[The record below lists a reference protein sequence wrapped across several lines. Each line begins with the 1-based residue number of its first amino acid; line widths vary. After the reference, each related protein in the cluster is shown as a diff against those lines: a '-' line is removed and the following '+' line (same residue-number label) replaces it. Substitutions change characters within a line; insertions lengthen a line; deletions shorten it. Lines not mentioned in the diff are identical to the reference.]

1 VATPLYEHEH
11 ALFRESFAAFLDRHV
26 MPHVNQWEAAGIVP
40 RALFAEAG
48 AHGFLG
54 MAVPE
59 ELGGAGVDDFRF
71 NAVIAEESAYRGVT
85 AATLGITLHND
96 VCVPYFLE
104 YCSDEQRER
113 WMPGLASGDLIT
125 AVAMT
130 EPGTGSDLAAIATT
144 ARPDGDG
151 YILNGSKTFITNGL
165 NSDLVIVAARTDG
178 ASGHSALSLI
188 IVEDGR
194 DGFTRGRNL
203 EKIGQHSQDTAELFF
218 QDVRVPRANLLGD
231 EGAGF
236 RYLVSNL
243 AQERMSIAVMGLAGA
258 EAAVAWALDYVRER
272 KAFGQPIGAFQNS
285 RFVLAE
291 CRTETEVTRAFVER
305 CLARLVEGR
314 LSAEEAAMAKWWA
327 TEMQGRVVDRCLQLF
342 GGYGYMLEYPI
353 ARAYADARV
362 TRIFGGTTEIMKEI
376 IGRSLG
382 LGR

>member
-1 VATPLYEHEH
+1 
-11 ALFRESFAAFLDRHV
+11 
-26 MPHVNQWEAAGIVP
+26 
-40 RALFAEAG
+40 
-48 AHGFLG
+48 
-54 MAVPE
+54 
-59 ELGGAGVDDFRF
+59 
-71 NAVIAEESAYRGVT
+71 
-85 AATLGITLHND
+85 
-96 VCVPYFLE
+96 
-104 YCSDEQRER
+104 
-113 WMPGLASGDLIT
+113 MPGLASGDLIT

-376 IGRSLG
+376 VGRSLG